1 MKIIICVLA
10 LILAVNGS
18 PVSRDL
24 GLAVKNFYYKVR
36 DQMPCGIQGSKPL
49 APFEISQEIGED
61 PLEYNIEDWK
71 WVYKFEKFKLNL

>member
-18 PVSRDL
+18 PISQDL
-24 GLAVKNFYYKVR
+24 GLSVKTFYNKII

-49 APFEISQEIGED
+49 APFEITEDVGED
-61 PLEYNIEDWK
+61 PLEYDIEDWK
-71 WVYKFEKFKLNL
+71 WVYN